1 MDRAFTGTPS
11 RISGIT
17 FDTII
22 GDLVKYHDMAFPKDP
37 EQTGYLPKYG
47 IESRFTAARIGE
59 REESARARE
68 REREAESRSS
78 RASQRRALV
87 RERSARAR
95 ERERWRELMKSR
107 FAAARMGKE
116 QSESRYGKVGKRL
129 LTIMQQTLLC
139 RRQL

>member
-59 REESARARE
+59 REERARE
-68 REREAESRSS
+68 RERERGREPIESRFTAA
-78 RASQRRALV
+78 RIGE
-87 RERSARAR
+87 REERARA
-95 ERERWRELMKSR
+95 
-107 FAAARMGKE
+107 
-116 QSESRYGKVGKRL
+116 
-129 LTIMQQTLLC
+129 
-139 RRQL
+139 

>member
-68 REREAESRSS
+68 RERG
-78 RASQRRALV
+78 
-87 RERSARAR
+87 
-95 ERERWRELMKSR
+95 RELMKSR

-116 QSESRYGKVGKRL
+116 QSESQYGKVGKRL

>member
-1 MDRAFTGTPS
+1 MGIHKEVMDRAFTGTPS

-59 REESARARE
+59 REESARVR
-68 REREAESRSS
+68 
-78 RASQRRALV
+78 V
-87 RERSARAR
+87 RERADR
-95 ERERWRELMKSR
+95 
-107 FAAARMGKE
+107 
-116 QSESRYGKVGKRL
+116 V
-129 LTIMQQTLLC
+129 TLHSGAHG
-139 RRQL
+139 